1 MAFKLYKDEEFE
13 IDGKQG
19 TIDQLT
25 GRFAFIF
32 QISQYNNYLL
42 YKKSLIENNFESQ
55 KNLLGRNSLKKSES
69 KYYWKYIF
77 YNKDIRKELFYNK
90 QHKTY
95 NLPQEFYSI
104 NKIEKEIYMSL
115 FDSREK
121 EYKKFLF
128 YKYFMEIVSLS

>member
-1 MAFKLYKDEEFE
+1 MFEINSQKTRLSDNMQRQEVTGLVINKKISVKREYIKNTRAMAFKLYKDEEFE

-55 KNLLGRNSLKKSES
+55 KNLLGRNLLMLLVFLLLLLKQDVLSSFLYRYK
-69 KYYWKYIF
+69 I
-77 YNKDIRKELFYNK
+77 LFPSSF
-90 QHKTY
+90 QGHT
-95 NLPQEFYSI
+95 
-104 NKIEKEIYMSL
+104 
-115 FDSREK
+115 
-121 EYKKFLF
+121 
-128 YKYFMEIVSLS
+128 